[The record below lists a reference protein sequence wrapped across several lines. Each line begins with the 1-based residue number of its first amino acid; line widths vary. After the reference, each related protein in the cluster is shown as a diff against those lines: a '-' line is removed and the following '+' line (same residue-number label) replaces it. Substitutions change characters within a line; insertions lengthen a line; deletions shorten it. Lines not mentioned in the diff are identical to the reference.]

1 MEVFT
6 NKEIMLMCDSFNSI
20 EINSEFSQKAQLF
33 FVFDEG
39 DHLFKKW
46 NVDEELLRKKIEYID
61 EEEAKIITR
70 TILNFWDL
78 YDYEQLAKIFL
89 DKAILDEEYEFASKI
104 RDRKISARKLQGKL
118 TNLNRSEIIND
129 IKRKKPDQ

>member
-20 EINSEFSQKAQLF
+20 EIDSEFSQKAQLF

-89 DKAILDEEYEFASKI
+89 DKAILDEDYEFASKI
-104 RDRKISARKLQGKL
+104 RDGKISARKLQGKL